1 MPMLKKSFLFI
12 SFFFALSI
20 FSFLTSK
27 MGKGMLEKMIRMSK
41 YGFSK
46 KEQQKDNVR
55 TPPIYPPK
63 HSEHVT
69 LCNTK
74 FNSKDTNHQQG
85 SDAKQKVIPT
95 IYFITPTYPRSE
107 QIAELTRL
115 AQTLLHIK
123 NLHWVVAEDSPYCS
137 KMLYSLLE
145 HFGMPYTHLSSPMP
159 NIYKILSMKDRP
171 RGVSSRRA
179 GLQWVLNHHKAVLNQ
194 TIHQNDQKSNISSAK
209 HSSVVYFGD
218 DDNT

>member
-1 MPMLKKSFLFI
+1 
-12 SFFFALSI
+12 
-20 FSFLTSK
+20 
-27 MGKGMLEKMIRMSK
+27 MLEKLLRISTF
-41 YGFSK
+41 GFSK
-46 KEQQKDNVR
+46 KDQHKDNVR

-63 HSEHVT
+63 HSEQVT
-69 LCNTK
+69 LCSTK
-74 FNSKDTNHQQG
+74 NNNLQEG
-85 SDAKQKVIPT
+85 SDTKGDVIPT

-137 KMLYSLLE
+137 RMLYSLLE
-145 HFGMPYTHLSSPMP
+145 HFGIPYTHLSSPMP

-171 RGVSSRRA
+171 RRVSSRRA
-179 GLQWVLNHHKAVLNQ
+179 GLQWVLNHHKVLLNQ
-194 TIHQNDQKSNISSAK
+194 SSHENGHKLDMSSPK

>member
-1 MPMLKKSFLFI
+1 
-12 SFFFALSI
+12 
-20 FSFLTSK
+20 
-27 MGKGMLEKMIRMSK
+27 MGKGMLDKVIRMSK
-41 YGFSK
+41 FGFAK
-46 KEQQKDNVR
+46 KEKPKDNVR

-69 LCNTK
+69 LCSTK
-74 FNSKDTNHQQG
+74 YNIQDNNLKETTHEKND
-85 SDAKQKVIPT
+85 VIPT

-107 QIAELTRL
+107 QTAELTRL
-115 AQTLLHIK
+115 AQTLLHVK

-137 KMLYSLLE
+137 RMLYSLLE
-145 HFGMPYTHLSSPMP
+145 HFGIPYTHLSSPMP

-179 GLQWVLNHHKAVLNQ
+179 GLQWVLNHHKELLNH
-194 TIHQNDQKSNISSAK
+194 TSHDSSAK
-209 HSSVVYFGD
+209 SEISSKDHSSVVYFGD